1 MAVYWYKKFAVKN
14 QKGQRDVWWN
24 PAIDII
30 SVPEGLQWE
39 PWKRCVDV
47 CTKQFPLETERDPSS
62 CFGLLLFAVEERVS
76 LPGRALRENVPIQK
90 GRELIRYLGDLWNR
104 RQGVVK
110 DLNKLLTRAKEVLL
124 IDAVVGV
131 GVFGTPGMGTPRE
144 DMRLHAR

>member
-1 MAVYWYKKFAVKN
+1 MPASKTLPLIFLNAHISRWRPPRDQLHLIITHCHSQDDLITPSLLNVCKESRESMAVYWYKKFAVEN

-76 LPGRALRENVPIQK
+76 LPGRAL
-90 GRELIRYLGDLWNR
+90 
-104 RQGVVK
+104 
-110 DLNKLLTRAKEVLL
+110 
-124 IDAVVGV
+124 
-131 GVFGTPGMGTPRE
+131 
-144 DMRLHAR
+144 